1 MTAYQMS
8 LDGHTVRTRF
18 RVRNPDGKTFRTFYP
33 SSYEDEWTSEFS
45 EEWTMIVAREGDGYI
60 GCIRDDRYGV
70 YYHGV
75 TAGDDPADVAR
86 ALISETARR
95 A

>member
-1 MTAYQMS
+1 MPAYQTS
-8 LDGHTVRTRF
+8 LDGRRIRTRF
-18 RVRNPDGKTFRTFYP
+18 RVKDDAGTFRTFQP
-33 SSYEDEWTSEFS
+33 SDYEDEWTAEYSD
-45 EEWTMIVAREGDGYI
+45 EWTMIVASEGNGYI

-75 TAGDDPADVAR
+75 TAGADPMDVAR
-86 ALISETARR
+86 DLIRETARR